1 MYERRVSLSN
11 GESSARIVAGAADL
25 LINSM
30 EASMNLDRLIAE
42 LENRR
47 AEAVAR
53 GYDLDDLVV
62 VIDLSAA
69 NRGLDWIE
77 VDSSE
82 FFERELGVDLKLI
95 GG

>member
-1 MYERRVSLSN
+1 
-11 GESSARIVAGAADL
+11 
-25 LINSM
+25 
-30 EASMNLDRLIAE
+30 MNLDRLIAE

-53 GYDLDDLVV
+53 GYDLDDLIV

-69 NRGLDWIE
+69 SRGLDWIE

-82 FFERELGVDLKLI
+82 FFECDLGVDLKLI
-95 GG
+95 GE

>member
-1 MYERRVSLSN
+1 MT
-11 GESSARIVAGAADL
+11 I
-25 LINSM
+25 
-30 EASMNLDRLIAE
+30 DRLIAE

-62 VIDLSAA
+62 VIDLSQASK
-69 NRGLDWIE
+69 GLDWIE
-77 VDSSE
+77 VESTRW
-82 FFERELGVDLKLI
+82 FESELGVDLQLI